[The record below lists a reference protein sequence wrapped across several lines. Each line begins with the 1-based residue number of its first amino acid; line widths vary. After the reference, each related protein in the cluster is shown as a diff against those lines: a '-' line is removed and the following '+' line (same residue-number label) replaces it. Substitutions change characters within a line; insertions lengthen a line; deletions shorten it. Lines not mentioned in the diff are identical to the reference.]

1 MSPVDLR
8 AQTQAL
14 ADVLGESAARLVGLG
29 YDCRSFDLMPM
40 APKVELC
47 KPGQQFGDPRGH
59 GLVLASAFLAN
70 GKAIPSVC
78 VQLAL
83 SMCGSA
89 IVILCEVRARMRAA
103 QRAQRA
109 QPHVP

>member
-1 MSPVDLR
+1 MPRAQDVDLC
-8 AQTQAL
+8 T
-14 ADVLGESAARLVGLG
+14 
-29 YDCRSFDLMPM
+29 
-40 APKVELC
+40 
-47 KPGQQFGDPRGH
+47 PGQQFGDPRGYD
-59 GLVLASAFLAN
+59 LVIASAFLAN

-83 SMCGSA
+83 STRGSA
-89 IVILCEVRARMRAA
+89 SIILCEVRARMRAA